1 MRKTISFLPHNTVG
15 PVYVCTCACIVCT
28 EPAATFQPKHT
39 HTNHEKIALINSGTV
54 LVHSGVLVNEEF
66 VHHTE

>member
-1 MRKTISFLPHNTVG
+1 MCMYSM
-15 PVYVCTCACIVCT
+15 YT

-54 LVHSGVLVNEEF
+54 LAHSGVLVNEEF
-66 VHHTE
+66 VYRTE

>member
-1 MRKTISFLPHNTVG
+1 MYSMYTV
-15 PVYVCTCACIVCT
+15 
-28 EPAATFQPKHT
+28 PAATFQPKHT

-54 LVHSGVLVNEEF
+54 LMYGHVLVNEEF